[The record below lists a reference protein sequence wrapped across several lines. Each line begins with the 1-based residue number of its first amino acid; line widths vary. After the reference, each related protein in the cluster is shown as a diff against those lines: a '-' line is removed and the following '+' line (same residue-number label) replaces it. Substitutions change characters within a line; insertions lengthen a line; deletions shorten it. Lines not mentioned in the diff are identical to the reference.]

1 MIGNLLYYVYWVFI
15 WLEKLFSMYL
25 YVLYDVYKVILI
37 FWVILILI
45 YNVEEFLSK

>member
-1 MIGNLLYYVYWVFI
+1 MIGNLFYYVYRVFI

-37 FWVILILI
+37 FGVMSILIC
-45 YNVEEFLSK
+45 NVEEFLSK

>member
-15 WLEKLFSMYL
+15 WLEKLFSLYL

-37 FWVILILI
+37 FGVILILI